1 VIGTSFLAF
10 LLLAKYIGKKNKK
23 LFWVPAIAPII
34 SVILATFFV
43 YITRADKQGVQIVK
57 FIEKGINPSSAHK
70 IFFTGPFVLK
80 GFKIGVV
87 CGIVGL
93 TVCMLI

>member
-1 VIGTSFLAF
+1 LLSF
-10 LLLAKYIGKKNKK
+10 GH
-23 LFWVPAIAPII
+23 
-34 SVILATFFV
+34 
-43 YITRADKQGVQIVK
+43 QVK

>member
-1 VIGTSFLAF
+1 MKN
-10 LLLAKYIGKKNKK
+10 LLSLGH
-23 LFWVPAIAPII
+23 
-34 SVILATFFV
+34 
-43 YITRADKQGVQIVK
+43 QVK
-57 FIEKGINPSSAHK
+57 HIEQGINPSSVHM
-70 IFFTGPFVLK
+70 IYFTGPFVAK